1 MNWTDR
7 VKSIF
12 NRGSVP
18 PPDPNRFMFWPT
30 FTDADGRFFGAQE
43 ALQLSVTWAC
53 VSVISR
59 SLACCHWKVYE
70 RKDGEFV
77 CLEEDA
83 LDYILNVRPNPE
95 MTAMAVKEALIFA
108 AAMYGNG
115 YAEIVR
121 DEAGRVRELWP
132 LDSTLVEPVRVNQ
145 DGALAVAG
153 ELVYRCTHPSGT
165 GTVFLKQNQVYH
177 LRGPSLTGLLG
188 ENIVNRAAKTLTLA
202 AAADSYARAYY
213 ANNTVVGGILEYP
226 RTLDEKSYTRLK
238 NDWVEKRSGP
248 GNAHKPVILENGMTW
263 KPLSDSSAASS
274 QVLEARK
281 FQVEDV
287 ARWWGVPLHMIG
299 SLAGSQG
306 YGTNLEQLGLG
317 FVRDC
322 LGPWARR
329 LEQEADWKLFPMRGP
344 GSKKLTRI
352 DRTPLTRGDSKT
364 RAEVGAILRRAGV
377 ITANEWRLSEGLNRI
392 DGEEG
397 NQLLVEASLATYEE
411 LEARAEKAEKAERDA
426 EAPAPS
432 PFGARPPMPPGE
444 QDVETEDD
452 QGEEPITPGQAGNE
466 E

>member
-1 MNWTDR
+1 MTWTDR

-12 NRGSVP
+12 SRGSVA
-18 PPDPNRFMFWPT
+18 PPDPGRYLYWPT
-30 FTDADGRFFGAQE
+30 LTDADGRFFGAQE

-59 SLACCHWKVYE
+59 SLASCHWKVYE
-70 RKDGEFV
+70 RKAGELVF
-77 CLEEDA
+77 LDEDP

-108 AAMYGNG
+108 AAMYGDG

-132 LDSTLVEPVRVNQ
+132 LDSTLVQVLRAAPAGDAPR
-145 DGALAVAG
+145 G

-165 GTVFLKQNQVYH
+165 GSVDLKPNNVYH

-344 GSKKLTRI
+344 GAKKSTRL
-352 DRTPLTRGDSKT
+352 DLTPLTRGDSKT

-377 ITANEWRLSEGLNRI
+377 ITANEWRISEGLNRL
-392 DGEEG
+392 DGEQG
-397 NQLLVEASLATYEE
+397 DQLLVEASLATYEE
-411 LEARAEKAEKAERDA
+411 LEARAEKAERDA
-426 EAPAPS
+426 EAPAPA

-444 QDVETEDD
+444 QDIETEDD